1 MRGSST
7 LLSNYPVFSYAGCK
21 QMPDLADSDTTLEES
36 GGRSVEEEFLD
47 VLATQASRVPIPVL
61 TIGIITAAMAANYFP
76 AVIWG
81 GWLALVVAVLT
92 VRWKVLTW
100 LPHKK
105 QIPIAARINVAVS
118 LSFVNGLVHAAS
130 TLFFPQFSITERTIL
145 TLMHAGLITGA
156 VATTAGHK
164 KTYLAFS
171 MPIMA
176 AQVVAWGTF
185 RPAGVGYL
193 VQAGIP
199 LLVMLLG
206 LILAGL
212 AREYAKFFSESFLI
226 RTEQKKLNAKLQDA
240 LDEAVAAN
248 QAKTRFLASAS
259 HDLRQPIH
267 ALSLFSAALAM
278 RQLDQRTREIV
289 SHMETAIENLAT
301 QMNALLDVSKLDAGL
316 VEVNLEGMD
325 LHGYL
330 QQLQAEFTP
339 QALEKGLDLR
349 VTGIQPAYV
358 VTDHELFDRVVR
370 NILSNS
376 IRYTDAG
383 SVIINLAPLK
393 NSWALS
399 VTDTGRGI
407 PEAEQSLVFEEF
419 YQAGNP
425 HRDRGQGLGLGL
437 AIVKR
442 LTSMLGITVD
452 MHSTVGQGTTFRL
465 TLPRHQGEVEND
477 RGLLDDTPI
486 AGAKILCVD
495 DEAAVRTALETILGH
510 MGCRVRAV
518 AGTKEAVAAARS
530 EQPDMIIADFRLAEH
545 DDGLSTIGAIR
556 EFIPGVPA
564 LLITGDTAPD
574 RLNIAAESGIPVL
587 HKPITGDAL
596 VQCIHDHL
604 AKAGGNDNG

>member
-1 MRGSST
+1 
-7 LLSNYPVFSYAGCK
+7 
-21 QMPDLADSDTTLEES
+21 MPDSADSDKALEES
-36 GGRSVEEEFLD
+36 GSRSVEEEFLD

-81 GWLALVVAVLT
+81 GWLALVVAVLAT
-92 VRWKVLTW
+92 RWKVLTW

-105 QIPIAARINVAVS
+105 HIPIGTRINMAAS
-118 LSFVNGLVHAAS
+118 LSLINGVVQAAS

-145 TLMHAGLITGA
+145 TLIHAGLITGA

-171 MPIMA
+171 MPIMV
-176 AQVVAWGTF
+176 AQVLAWGLF
-185 RPAGVGYL
+185 KPPGVSYL
-193 VQAGIP
+193 VQVGIP
-199 LLVMLLG
+199 LLVVFLG

-212 AREYAKFFSESFLI
+212 AREYSKFFTESFLI
-226 RTEQKKLNAKLQDA
+226 RTEQKKLNAKLQEA

-267 ALSLFSAALAM
+267 ALSLFSASLSM
-278 RQLDQRTREIV
+278 RTLDERTREIV

-325 LHGYL
+325 LQGYL
-330 QQLQAEFTP
+330 RQLLAEFTP
-339 QALEKGLDLR
+339 QAVEKGLDFRL
-349 VTGIQPAYV
+349 TGTQPAYV
-358 VTDHELFDRVVR
+358 LTDHELFDRVVR

-383 SVIINLAPLK
+383 TVTINLEPLK

-407 PEAEQSLVFEEF
+407 AEDEQSLIFEEF

-442 LTSMLGITVD
+442 LTKMLGITID
-452 MHSTVGQGTTFRL
+452 MHSRVGQGTTFRL
-465 TLPRHQGEVEND
+465 TLPMHQAEFEID
-477 RGLLDDTPI
+477 RGVLENAPI
-486 AGAKILCVD
+486 SGANILCVD
-495 DEAAVRTALETILGH
+495 DEAAVRIALETILSQ
-510 MGCRVRAV
+510 MGCQVHAV
-518 AGTKEAVAAARS
+518 AGSDEAVAAARR
-530 EQPDMIIADFRLAEH
+530 EQPDMIIADFRLADH
-545 DDGLSTIGAIR
+545 DDGLSTISSIR
-556 EFIPGVPA
+556 QFLPGVPA

-587 HKPITGDAL
+587 HKPIKAEVL

-604 AKAGGNDNG
+604 AKAAGSENG

>member
-1 MRGSST
+1 MKTSSI
-7 LLSNYPVFSYAGCK
+7 LFPSHPAPSHAHRK
-21 QMPDLADSDTTLEES
+21 QMPDSDRTLEES
-36 GGRSVEEEFLD
+36 ASRSVEEEFLG

-61 TIGIITAAMAANYFP
+61 TIGIICAAMAANYFS

-81 GWLALVVAVLT
+81 GWLALVVAVLAA
-92 VRWKVLTW
+92 RWMVLTR
-100 LPHKK
+100 LPRKK
-105 QIPIAARINVAVS
+105 HVPISTRINVAAS
-118 LSFVNGLVHAAS
+118 LSLVNGVVQAAS

-176 AQVVAWGTF
+176 AQVAAWGTF
-185 RPAGVGYL
+185 RPTGVSYL
-193 VQAGIP
+193 VQVGIP

-212 AREYAKFFSESFLI
+212 AREYARFFSESFLI

-278 RQLDQRTREIV
+278 RQLDARTREIV
-289 SHMETAIENLAT
+289 THMETAIENLAT

-325 LHGYL
+325 LQGYL

-339 QALEKGLDLR
+339 QAMEKGLDLR

-358 VTDHELFDRVVR
+358 MTDHELFDRVVR

-383 SVIINLAPLK
+383 GVTINLEPLK

-399 VTDTGRGI
+399 ITDTGRGI
-407 PEAEQSLVFEEF
+407 AEDQQPLIFEEF

-442 LTSMLGITVD
+442 LTKMLGITID

-465 TLPRHQGEVEND
+465 TLPGYLGELETDSGEGVVN
-477 RGLLDDTPI
+477 TI
-486 AGAKILCVD
+486 AGARILCVD
-495 DEAAVRTALETILGH
+495 DEAAVRTALETILAH

-518 AGTKEAVAAARS
+518 AGTREAVAAARR
-530 EQPDMIIADFRLAEH
+530 EQPDMIIADFRLADH
-545 DDGLSTIGAIR
+545 DDGLSTIAAIR
-556 EFIPGVPA
+556 EFHPGVPA

-587 HKPITGDAL
+587 HKPIKADAL

-604 AKAGGNDNG
+604 AKAAGSEHG